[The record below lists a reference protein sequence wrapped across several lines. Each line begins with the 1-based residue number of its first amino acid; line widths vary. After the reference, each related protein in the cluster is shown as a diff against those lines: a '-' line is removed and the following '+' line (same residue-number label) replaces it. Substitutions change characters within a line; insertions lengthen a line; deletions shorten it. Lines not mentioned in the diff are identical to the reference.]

1 MKKILIIDDSAKI
14 RKLLRTTLEKRNFD
28 IIEASNG
35 IDAIIELEKEPV
47 DLVLMD
53 VVMPNLGGLA
63 SLIGF
68 KEIFKKTKVVLMT
81 GKLKEDAEELRIAAR
96 DLGVRHV
103 LFKPFKNEKLFEV
116 IKEQLDTDTGSN

>member
-1 MKKILIIDDSAKI
+1 MKKILIIDDSPKI
-14 RKLLRTTLEKRNFD
+14 RKLLRTTLEKKNFD
-28 IIEASNG
+28 ILEASNG
-35 IDAIIELEKEPV
+35 IDAILEIEKEPV

-68 KEIFKKTKVVLMT
+68 KEVFKKTKVVLMT
-81 GKLKEDAEELRIAAR
+81 GKLKEDAEELKIAAR

-103 LFKPFKNEKLFEV
+103 LFKPFKNSELFEV
-116 IKEQLDTDTGSN
+116 IHRLLPNDEGAN